1 MSEINN
7 LTHVD
12 GVDVVDKKP
21 KQYKIF
27 KSGAHGSVSLVE
39 VLGNNKSI
47 KYGIYIRY
55 CDKGGTDTTTEKW
68 LSDIP
73 KGLVL
78 ASETPKQTGIDE
90 LPDVFGTDQ
99 EAFEAWSKDY
109 YGHGVS
115 LFNVLYQSTDG
126 RYNAHFIQTDWEVW
140 QAGGTSKQAEIDK
153 LRAELAQARG
163 QRDSYLDKA
172 IERVRKCELPQRDVM
187 RIRLD
192 EAVGGLIILR
202 DELLKQTK
210 ID

>member
-1 MSEINN
+1 M
-7 LTHVD
+7 
-12 GVDVVDKKP
+12 
-21 KQYKIF
+21 
-27 KSGAHGSVSLVE
+27 SLVE

-47 KYGIYIRY
+47 KDGIYIRY

-68 LSDIP
+68 LSDVP

-78 ASETPKQTGIDE
+78 ASEAP
-90 LPDVFGTDQ
+90 
-99 EAFEAWSKDY
+99 
-109 YGHGVS
+109 
-115 LFNVLYQSTDG
+115 
-126 RYNAHFIQTDWEVW
+126 
-140 QAGGTSKQAEIDK
+140 KQAEIDK